1 MKFSENWLRERVAID
16 ATREALVE
24 RLTMA
29 GLEVEGV
36 EPIGD
41 GLDLVVV
48 AEILSAEP
56 HPNADRLRVCR
67 VSTGDAAA
75 PVTIV
80 CGAPNA
86 RAGLRAPL
94 ARPGARLPNGTTIRV
109 AAVRGV
115 ESHGMLCSAAELGLA
130 ADASGLLEL
139 PGDAPVGAP
148 LAQWLGLPDASLE
161 LKLTPNR
168 PDCLGMEGLAA
179 EVATL
184 FDAPR
189 RALEVPVVAVTS
201 PRAPPIRIDAPAA
214 CPRYLGRAI
223 EDVDP
228 SRPTPQWMV
237 ERLRR
242 AGIRSISA
250 IVDCTNYVMLELG
263 QPMHAFDLDRIGG
276 GIVVRMAREGERLV
290 LLDEREV
297 ALDPGFLVIA
307 DAGAPLAVAGVMGGH
322 GSRVTDATRHLFLES
337 AHFAPDAIIGRA
349 RKLGLHTDASH
360 RFERGVDPALPER
373 ALERLS
379 ALLLEVVGGR
389 AGPIVRAEHPDA
401 LPSRP
406 EIRLRRERLA
416 RVLGM
421 SIRDGR
427 VEAILR
433 GLDMRVEAGA
443 DGWTVVPPTRRFDLS
458 IEEDLIEEVARVHGY
473 DAVPTRLPGVGG
485 RVAAPTEARVPDSVL
500 RGVLTTRGYVEAIN
514 FAFVPPAWLEAWQLA
529 EGAIAL
535 ANPLSADLAV
545 MRTALLPGLVD
556 AIRRNLAR
564 QQTRV
569 RLFETGRVFRAG
581 PDGPVE
587 TQRVALA
594 ACGSAAA
601 EQWGVRARPM
611 DWYDLRGD
619 VEHLFALLGAARADI
634 QLEPASD
641 PWLHPGRSALVRRD
655 GAAIGRVG
663 VLHPRLAKRLDLGLD
678 VHVAE
683 FDLDPLVARELPRAT
698 AISPFP
704 QVRRDLALVVPDEV
718 PFAALAASVRRAA
731 GAVLKD
737 LVLFDEYRGPGMP
750 AGRRSLAIGL
760 ILQDDSRTLTDPD
773 VDAVVSAVT
782 DAAGAEFRATLRA

>member
-1 MKFSENWLRERVAID
+1 MKFSENWLRDLVAID
-16 ATREALVE
+16 APREALVE

-36 EPIGD
+36 EAIGE
-41 GLDLVVV
+41 GLAEVVV

-67 VSTGDAAA
+67 VSTGPGTEPA
-75 PVTIV
+75 TIV

-94 ARPGARLPNGTTIRV
+94 ARPGARLPNGMAIRV

-115 ESHGMLCSAAELGLA
+115 ESHGMLCSAAELGLS
-130 ADASGLLEL
+130 ADAAGLLEL
-139 PGDAPVGAP
+139 PADAPVGAP

-189 RALEVPVVAVTS
+189 RAVEVPPAPVAGT
-201 PRAPPIRIDAPAA
+201 RTLPIRIDAPAA

-223 EDVDP
+223 EEVDP
-228 SRPTPQWMV
+228 GRPTPPWMV

-263 QPMHAFDLDRIGG
+263 QPMHAFDLERIDG
-276 GIVVRMAREGERLV
+276 GIVVRMAHGQERIT

-307 DAGAPLAVAGVMGGH
+307 DAREPLAVAGVMGGH
-322 GSRVTDATRHLFLES
+322 GSRVTEATRHLFLES

-360 RFERGVDPALPER
+360 RFERGVDPELPER
-373 ALERLS
+373 ALERLTG
-379 ALLLEVVGGR
+379 LLLEIVGGR
-389 AGPIVRAEHPDA
+389 AGAVVRAEHPEA
-401 LPSRP
+401 VPARP
-406 EIRLRRERLA
+406 LIRLRRERLA

-421 SIRDGR
+421 AIPDDR
-427 VEAILR
+427 VAAILR
-433 GLDMRVEAGA
+433 GLDMRVEADA
-443 DGWTVVPPTRRFDLS
+443 EGWTVVPPSRRFDLA

-473 DAVPTRLPGVGG
+473 DAVPTRLPIGG
-485 RVAAPTEARVPDSVL
+485 TRVAAPTEARVPDAVL

-514 FAFVPPAWLEAWQLA
+514 FAFVPPAWLESWHLDH
-529 EGAIAL
+529 GAIAL

-556 AIRRNLAR
+556 AVRRNLAR
-564 QQTRV
+564 QQNRV

-581 PDGPVE
+581 PDGPQE
-587 TQRVALA
+587 TLRVALA
-594 ACGSAAA
+594 ACGNAAA
-601 EQWGVRARPM
+601 EQWGSRARPM

-619 VEHLFALLGAARADI
+619 VEHLLALLGAARTGI
-634 QLEPASD
+634 RVEPADD
-641 PWLHPGRSALVRRD
+641 PWLHPGRSAVVLRD
-655 GAAIGRVG
+655 GVAIGRIG
-663 VLHPRLAKRLDLGLD
+663 ALHPRLSARLDLGTD

-683 FDLDPLVARELPRAT
+683 FDLEPLVARELPRAAT
-698 AISPFP
+698 VSPFP
-704 QVRRDLALVVPDEV
+704 QVRRDLALVADDAVPY
-718 PFAALAASVRRAA
+718 AALAGLVRRVA
-731 GAVLKD
+731 GPILKD
-737 LVLFDEYRGPGMP
+737 LVLFDEYRGAGLP

-773 VDAVVSAVT
+773 VDAVVTAVV
-782 DAAGAEFRATLRA
+782 DAAGAEFGATLRA

>member
-1 MKFSENWLRERVAID
+1 MKFSENWLRDFVAID
-16 ATREALVE
+16 APRDALVE

-36 EPIGD
+36 EAIGE
-41 GLDLVVV
+41 GLAEVVV
-48 AEILSAEP
+48 AEILAAEP

-67 VSTGDAAA
+67 VSTGPDSA
-75 PVTIV
+75 PATIV

-94 ARPGARLPNGTTIRV
+94 ARPGARLPNGMAIRV

-115 ESHGMLCSAAELGLA
+115 ESHGMLCSAAELGLV
-130 ADASGLLEL
+130 ADAAGLMEL
-139 PGDAPVGAP
+139 PADAPVGTP
-148 LAQWLGLPDASLE
+148 LASWLGLPDASVE

-189 RALEVPVVAVTS
+189 RAIEVPPVPVTGT
-201 PRAPPIRIDAPAA
+201 RTLPIRIDAAAA

-228 SRPTPQWMV
+228 GRPTPPWMA

-263 QPMHAFDLDRIGG
+263 QPMHAFDLDRIDGG
-276 GIVVRMAREGERLV
+276 VVVRMAGAHERIT

-297 ALDPGFLVIA
+297 ELDPGFLVIA
-307 DAGAPLAVAGVMGGH
+307 DARGPLAVAGVMGGH

-360 RFERGVDPALPER
+360 RFERGVDPELAGR
-373 ALERLS
+373 ALERLTG
-379 ALLLEVVGGR
+379 LLLEVVGGR
-389 AGPIVRAEHPDA
+389 AGPVTRAEHVDA
-401 LPSRP
+401 LPARP
-406 EIRLRRERLA
+406 SIRLRRERLA

-421 SIRDGR
+421 AIPDVR

-433 GLDMRVEAGA
+433 GLDMRIEAA
-443 DGWTVVPPTRRFDLS
+443 AEGWSVVPPSRRFDLA

-473 DAVPTRLPGVGG
+473 DAVPTRLPSVGG
-485 RVAAPTEARVPDSVL
+485 RVAAPTEARVPEAVL

-514 FAFVPPAWLEAWQLA
+514 LAFVPPAWLEAWQLQD
-529 EGAIAL
+529 GAIAL
-535 ANPLSADLAV
+535 ANPLSAELAV

-556 AIRRNLAR
+556 AIRRNLVR
-564 QQTRV
+564 QQSRV

-581 PDGPVE
+581 RDGLLE
-587 TQRVALA
+587 TQRLALA

-601 EQWGVRARPM
+601 EQWGARTRPM

-619 VEHLFALLGAARADI
+619 VEHLLALLGAARAGVR
-634 QLEPASD
+634 LEAATD
-641 PWLHPGRSALVRRD
+641 PWLHPGRSAMVLRD
-655 GAAIGRVG
+655 GVVMGRVG
-663 VLHPRLAKRLDLGLD
+663 VLHPRLAARLDLGVD

-683 FDLDPLVARELPRAT
+683 FDLEALVARELPRA
-698 AISPFP
+698 AAVSPFP
-704 QVRRDLALVVPDEV
+704 QVRRDLALVVADDLPY
-718 PFAALAASVRRAA
+718 AALAAVVRRAA
-731 GAVLKD
+731 GPVLKD
-737 LVLFDEYRGPGMP
+737 LVLFDEYRGAGL
-750 AGRRSLAIGL
+750 AVGRRSLAIGL

-773 VDAVVSAVT
+773 VDAVVSTVV
-782 DAAGAEFRATLRA
+782 DAAGAEFGATLRS

>member
-1 MKFSENWLRERVAID
+1 MKFSENWLRELVAID
-16 ATREALVE
+16 ATRDALVE

-29 GLEVEGV
+29 GLEVEAV
-36 EPIGD
+36 EPVGA
-41 GLDLVVV
+41 GLESVVI

-67 VSTGDAAA
+67 VSTGSSKA
-75 PVTIV
+75 PLAIV

-86 RAGLRAPL
+86 REGLRAPL
-94 ARPGARLPNGTTIRV
+94 AQPGARLPNGMTIRV

-115 ESHGMLCSAAELGLA
+115 ESHGMLCSAAELGLS

-139 PGDAPVGAP
+139 PTDAPIGLS

-189 RALEVPVVAVTS
+189 RAIEVPAVAVS
-201 PRAPPIRIDAPAA
+201 SQRMLPIRIDAPEA
-214 CPRYLGRAI
+214 CPRYLGRVI

-228 SRPTPQWMV
+228 SRPTPPWMV

-242 AGIRSISA
+242 AGIRPISA

-263 QPMHAFDLDRIGG
+263 QPLHAFDLDRIDG
-276 GIVVRMAREGERLV
+276 GIVVRMAGEGERIV

-297 ALDPGFLVIA
+297 VLDPGFLVIA
-307 DAGAPLAVAGVMGGH
+307 DVSVPLAVAGVMGGY
-322 GSRVTDATRHLFLES
+322 GSRVTDVTRHLFLES
-337 AHFAPDAIIGRA
+337 AHFGPDAIIGRA

-373 ALERLS
+373 ALERLT
-379 ALLLEVVGGR
+379 ALLLEIVGGR
-389 AGPIVRAEHPDA
+389 AGSIARAEHAAA
-401 LPSRP
+401 LRSRP

-421 SIRDGR
+421 SIPDVR

-433 GLDMRVEAGA
+433 GLDMRVEPCD
-443 DGWTVVPPTRRFDLS
+443 DGWSVAPPTRRFDLS

-473 DAVPTRLPGVGG
+473 DAVPTRLPSVGG
-485 RVAAPTEARVPDSVL
+485 RIAAPTEARVPDAVL
-500 RGVLTTRGYVEAIN
+500 RGVLSTRGYVEAIN
-514 FAFVPPAWLEAWQLA
+514 YAFVPPAWLEAWQLA
-529 EGAIAL
+529 DGAIAL
-535 ANPLSADLAV
+535 ANPLSTDLAV

-564 QQTRV
+564 QQSRV

-581 PDGPVE
+581 PDGPIE

-601 EQWGVRARPM
+601 EQWGIRARPM

-619 VEHLFALLGAARADI
+619 VEHLLALLGAARAGI
-634 QLEPASD
+634 RFEPASD
-641 PWLHPGRSALVRRD
+641 PWLHPGRSALVLRD
-655 GAAIGRVG
+655 DVAIGRVG
-663 VLHPRLAKRLDLGLD
+663 VLHPRLAARLDLGVD

-683 FDLDPLVARELPRAT
+683 FDLEPLVARELPRA
-698 AISPFP
+698 AVVSPFP
-704 QVRRDLALVVPDEV
+704 QVRRDLALVVADDV
-718 PFAALAASVRRAA
+718 PYAALAAVVRRAA
-731 GAVLKD
+731 GPVLKD
-737 LVLFDEYRGPGMP
+737 LVLFDEYRGPGLA

-773 VDAVVSAVT
+773 VDALVASVIDAV
-782 DAAGAEFRATLRA
+782 GVEFGATLRA

>member
-1 MKFSENWLRERVAID
+1 MKFSENWLRDLVAID
-16 ATREALVE
+16 APRDVLVE

-36 EPIGD
+36 EAIGE
-41 GLDLVVV
+41 GLDGVVI

-67 VSTGDAAA
+67 VSSGVDSK

-94 ARPGARLPNGTTIRV
+94 AVPGAKLPNGVMIRI

-115 ESHGMLCSAAELGLA
+115 ESHGMLCSAAELGLSV
-130 ADASGLLEL
+130 DATGLLEL
-139 PGDAPVGAP
+139 PHDAPVGAP
-148 LAQWLGLPDASLE
+148 LAQWLGFPDASLE

-189 RALEVPVVAVTS
+189 RSIDVPAASVTS
-201 PRAPPIRIDAPAA
+201 MRVLPIRIDAPAA

-223 EDVDP
+223 EGVDP
-228 SRPTPQWMV
+228 TRPTPPWMI

-242 AGIRSISA
+242 AGIRPISA

-263 QPMHAFDLDRIGG
+263 QPMHAFDLDRIVDGV
-276 GIVVRMAREGERLV
+276 VVRMARAGERVL

-297 ALDPGFLVIA
+297 AVDPGFLLIA
-307 DAGAPLAVAGVMGGH
+307 DERQAIAVAGVMGGH
-322 GSRVTDATRHLFLES
+322 GSRVTEATRNLFLES
-337 AHFAPDAIIGRA
+337 AHFVPDAIIGRA

-360 RFERGVDPALPER
+360 RFERGVDPELPER

-379 ALLLEVVGGR
+379 GLLLDMVGGH
-389 AGPIVRAEHPDA
+389 AGPITRADA
-401 LPSRP
+401 SGSPSARP
-406 EIRLRRERLA
+406 TIRLRRDRLA

-421 SIRDGR
+421 AIPADR
-427 VEAILR
+427 VAAILR
-433 GLDMRVEAGA
+433 GLDMQVEGNP
-443 DGWTVVPPTRRFDLS
+443 DGWTVVPPSRRFDLA

-473 DAVPTRLPGVGG
+473 DAVPTRLPSVGG
-485 RVAAPTEARVPDSVL
+485 RIAAAPEARVPDAVL

-514 FAFVPPAWLEAWQLA
+514 FAFVSPGLLEAWQLDHD
-529 EGAIAL
+529 AIAL
-535 ANPLSADLAV
+535 TNPLSADLAV

-556 AIRRNLAR
+556 AVRRNLAR
-564 QQTRV
+564 QQQRV

-581 PDGPVE
+581 GDGPIE
-587 TQRVALA
+587 TQRLAMVAY
-594 ACGSAAA
+594 GSAAA
-601 EQWGVRARPM
+601 EQWGNRARAM
-611 DWYDLRGD
+611 DWFDLRGD
-619 VEHLFALLGAARADI
+619 VEHLLALLGAARSAI
-634 QLEPASD
+634 TLEPVAD
-641 PWLHPGRSALVRRD
+641 PWLHPGRSAAVLRN
-655 GAAIGRVG
+655 GIPIGRVG
-663 VLHPRLAKRLDLGLD
+663 ALHPRLASKLEFDRD

-683 FDLDPLVARELPRAT
+683 FDLEPLIARELPWA
-698 AISPFP
+698 APVSAYP
-704 QVRRDLALVVPDEV
+704 QVRRDLAFVVSDEV
-718 PFAALAASVRRAA
+718 SYAALAALVRRVA
-731 GAVLKD
+731 GPVLKD
-737 LVLFDEYRGPGMP
+737 VVLFDEYRGPGL
-750 AGRRSLAIGL
+750 AVGQRSLAIGL

-773 VDAVVSAVT
+773 VDAVVNAVV
-782 DAAGAEFRATLRA
+782 GATGSEFGATLRA

>member
-1 MKFSENWLRERVAID
+1 MKFSENWLRDLVAID
-16 ATREALVE
+16 APREALVE

-36 EPIGD
+36 ETLGE
-41 GLDLVVV
+41 GLVEVVI
-48 AEILSAEP
+48 AEILAVES

-67 VSTGDAAA
+67 VSTGTDAM

-86 RAGLRAPL
+86 RPGLRAPL
-94 ARPGARLPNGTTIRV
+94 ARPGARLPNGMAIRV
-109 AAVRGV
+109 ASVRGV
-115 ESHGMLCSAAELGLA
+115 ESHGMLCSASELGLSTDA
-130 ADASGLLEL
+130 AGLMEL
-139 PGDAPVGAP
+139 PADAPVGMP
-148 LAQWLGLPDASLE
+148 LAEWLGLPDASIE

-179 EVATL
+179 EVAAL

-189 RALEVPVVAVTS
+189 RAIEVPAAPVTS
-201 PRAPPIRIDAPAA
+201 ARTLPIKIDAPAA
-214 CPRYLGRAI
+214 CPRYLGRVI

-228 SRPTPQWMV
+228 SRPTPSWMA

-263 QPMHAFDLDRIGG
+263 QPMHAFDLERIDE
-276 GIVVRMAREGERLV
+276 GIHVRMAGARERIT
-290 LLDEREV
+290 LLDGREV
-297 ALDPGFLVIA
+297 ELDPGFLVIA
-307 DAGAPLAVAGVMGGH
+307 DARGPLAVAGVMGGY

-337 AHFAPDAIIGRA
+337 AHFAPDAITGRA

-373 ALERLS
+373 ALERLTG
-379 ALLLEVVGGR
+379 LLLEVVGGR
-389 AGPIVRAEHPDA
+389 AGPVTRAEHVDA
-401 LPSRP
+401 LPARP
-406 EIRLRRERLA
+406 SILLRRERLA

-421 SIRDGR
+421 AIPDVR

-433 GLDMRVEAGA
+433 GLDMRTEAHA
-443 DGWTVVPPTRRFDLS
+443 EGWSVMPPSRRFDLA
-458 IEEDLIEEVARVHGY
+458 IEEDLIEEVVRVHGY
-473 DAVPTRLPGVGG
+473 DAVPTRLPSGGG
-485 RVAAPTEARVPDSVL
+485 RIAAPTETRVPESVM
-500 RGVLTTRGYVEAIN
+500 RCVLTTRGYVEAIN
-514 FAFVPPAWLEAWQLA
+514 FAFVPSAWLEAWQLHD
-529 EGAIAL
+529 GAIAL

-556 AIRRNLAR
+556 AVRRNLTR
-564 QQTRV
+564 QQSRV
-569 RLFETGRVFRAG
+569 RLFEVGRVFRAG
-581 PDGPVE
+581 ADGPVE
-587 TQRVALA
+587 TDRVALA

-619 VEHLFALLGAARADI
+619 VEHLLALLGTARADVRF
-634 QLEPASD
+634 EPASD
-641 PWLHPGRSALVRRD
+641 PWLHPGRAAVVLRD
-655 GAAIGRVG
+655 GREIGRVG
-663 VLHPRLAKRLDLGLD
+663 VLHPGLAARLDLGVD

-683 FDLDPLVARELPRAT
+683 FDLEPLLARELPRAT
-698 AISPFP
+698 TVSPFP
-704 QVRRDLALVVPDEV
+704 QVRRDLALIVADDL
-718 PFAALAASVRRAA
+718 PFAALAALARRVA
-731 GAVLKD
+731 GTSLKD
-737 LVLFDEYRGPGMP
+737 LILFDEYRGPGLP

-773 VDAVVSAVT
+773 VDAVVAAVVH
-782 DAAGAEFRATLRA
+782 AAGAEFGATLRS